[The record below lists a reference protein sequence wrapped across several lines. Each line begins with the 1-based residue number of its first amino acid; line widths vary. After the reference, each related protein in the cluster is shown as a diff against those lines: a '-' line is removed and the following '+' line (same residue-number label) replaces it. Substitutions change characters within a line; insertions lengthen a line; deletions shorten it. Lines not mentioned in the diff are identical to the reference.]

1 MLTILL
7 HVAKIFIPGFPA
19 LVAKI
24 EVQSAMFAV
33 GVFAFLCTR
42 LWLDSRA

>member
-7 HVAKIFIPGFPA
+7 HVVKVFIPEFPA
-19 LVAKI
+19 LVAEI
-24 EVQSAMFAV
+24 ELQSAMFAV
-33 GVFAFLCTR
+33 GVFVFLCAQ

>member
-7 HVAKIFIPGFPA
+7 QIVKVFIPEFPV
-19 LVAKI
+19 LVVEI

-33 GVFAFLCTR
+33 GVFVFLCTQ